1 MDKNTEPNKIQM
13 PEHIK
18 KMFEQ
23 RHKQSEALNSDILSS
38 QEQVEKPQE
47 ENQEEQEIKGSNEQQ
62 SNDQVVDAVDTEDDK
77 ANNEDTKKKKKF
89 GKKWIIVICVS
100 LLCII
105 GLVVGLV
112 VGLSPKYTKM
122 STPTVS
128 VKALSN
134 RTIVSVDENK
144 DAVYYEF
151 TIYRGQDKKTI
162 RSKDSSVTINSYL
175 STVGEYRIVAR
186 YIGENTREDSDYSV
200 EYTYIYKEVLDKP
213 LVTIE
218 QNALVWQ
225 KVDNA
230 VSYNVYYGTDD
241 DEILYFVQPATDD
254 GSQKVSFD
262 LTKLNSLKPGEYYLY
277 VQAIAEQDGYY
288 FNSDLSDSVK
298 YDCVK
303 QLLKPSDVSYDKQT
317 GTLTF
322 TISKTLEENWGLNY
336 SFEIEINKT
345 SKYICTASTVGT
357 VSIDLKPYT
366 NGSDIT
372 SLTIKA
378 IGDDVYLISSDIV
391 TVELK

>member
-122 STPTVS
+122 SAPTVS

-151 TIYRGQDKKTI
+151 TIYRGQDKKNYKVK
-162 RSKDSSVTINSYL
+162 RFKCHNNQL
-175 STVGEYRIVAR
+175 F
-186 YIGENTREDSDYSV
+186 YS
-200 EYTYIYKEVLDKP
+200 
-213 LVTIE
+213 
-218 QNALVWQ
+218 W
-225 KVDNA
+225 
-230 VSYNVYYGTDD
+230 
-241 DEILYFVQPATDD
+241 
-254 GSQKVSFD
+254 
-262 LTKLNSLKPGEYYLY
+262 
-277 VQAIAEQDGYY
+277 
-288 FNSDLSDSVK
+288 
-298 YDCVK
+298 
-303 QLLKPSDVSYDKQT
+303 
-317 GTLTF
+317 
-322 TISKTLEENWGLNY
+322 
-336 SFEIEINKT
+336 
-345 SKYICTASTVGT
+345 
-357 VSIDLKPYT
+357 
-366 NGSDIT
+366 
-372 SLTIKA
+372 
-378 IGDDVYLISSDIV
+378 
-391 TVELK
+391 